1 MNFKGTNRTS
11 CILVLFLCKQRSF
24 CSESVCH
31 ILSAVTHAECC
42 TILHTDPKSSEI
54 WVWCRLNMSQGDRIC
69 SRRTGQL
76 SCWVYPYY
84 WTSGLGCCFE
94 KLNWGYSFVVC
105 SSTRES
111 GFWIYIY
118 VRKIIN
124 KLHEFAMEIADYA
137 GCCFLLLFAVQLLL
151 YCKDPR
157 CTSLPDKSIL

>member
-11 CILVLFLCKQRSF
+11 WVLVLSVCKQWRF
-24 CSESVCH
+24 CDESVSHSVCCYPCWMLYQSTQWPWKFWD
-31 ILSAVTHAECC
+31 LSMVQ
-42 TILHTDPKSSEI
+42 
-54 WVWCRLNMSQGDRIC
+54 LNMSQGDRIY

-76 SCWVYPYY
+76 SCWGYPYF
-84 WTSGLGCCFE
+84 WTTELSGCFE
-94 KLNWGYSFVVC
+94 KLNWRYSFVFC

-124 KLHEFAMEIADYA
+124 KLHGFAMEIADFA
-137 GCCFLLLFAVQLLL
+137 GFCFLLLLTVQLLL

-157 CTSLPDKSIL
+157 CTS